1 MNDERNINQE
11 ITCQNANIVKESAPY
26 YAGKKQG
33 EYTIDDYYS
42 LPDDQRV
49 ELIDGVFYDMTTPLS
64 VHQLIAVEICH
75 KLRAYIES
83 KKGNCLAFD
92 CPVDIQLDCDDKTM
106 VQPDVFVIC
115 DRDKITR
122 RGIFGAPDFVI
133 EILSK
138 STKQKDMFIK
148 LTKYKNA
155 GVREYWMVDPEKK
168 IVLVYDFQNDDDV
181 KIYGFDAK
189 VPVSIF
195 DGDCQIDFRE
205 VYDYVS
211 FLYESDRV

>member
-1 MNDERNINQE
+1 MNDESNKNQE

-33 EYTIDDYYS
+33 EYTIDDYYA

-49 ELIDGVFYDMTTPLS
+49 ELIDGVFYDMATPLS

-83 KKGNCLAFD
+83 KKGNCLTFD
-92 CPVDIQLDCDDKTM
+92 CPVDTQLDCDDKTM

-122 RGIFGAPDFVI
+122 RGIFGAPDFII

-138 STKQKDMFIK
+138 STKRKDMFIK

-155 GVREYWMVDPEKK
+155 GVREYWMVDPKKK

-195 DGDCQIDFRE
+195 DGDCQIDFQG